1 MNSERRLPCALLALW
16 AAAALLTACSGAS
29 RRGDYPLGYVERG
42 TASWYGPGFHGKR
55 TANGE
60 RFDMHRLTAAH
71 RTLPMGSVVQVRS
84 LTTGR
89 TVTVRIND
97 RGPFA
102 RGRIIDLS
110 HEAAKSLG
118 MTGQGTDQVELRVVG
133 YEGRPGAL
141 GYLRVQ
147 VGSFAEENNARA
159 LAGRLRGTYPDVRI
173 QTVELSSGRRYR
185 VLVGQ
190 FASEGQAQAVA
201 DRIGSQ
207 FEVEPL
213 VLRDDT

>member
-1 MNSERRLPCALLALW
+1 MNFERRLGLCAALALW
-16 AAAALLTACSGAS
+16 AAALLTACSGS
-29 RRGDYPLGYVERG
+29 PRRGEYPLGYMERG

-60 RFDMHRLTAAH
+60 RFDMHGLTAAH

-84 LTTGR
+84 LSTGR
-89 TVTVRIND
+89 AVTVRIND

-102 RGRIIDLS
+102 RGRILDLS

-118 MTGQGTDQVELRVVG
+118 MTGPGTDQVELRVVG

-147 VGSFAEENNARA
+147 VASFADEENART
-159 LAGRLRGTYPDVRI
+159 LAGRLRGQYPDVRI
-173 QTVELSSGRRYR
+173 QTVELPSGRRYR

-190 FASEGQAQAVA
+190 FAAESRAQAVA
-201 DRIGSQ
+201 DRIGAQ
-207 FEVEPL
+207 FDVEPL